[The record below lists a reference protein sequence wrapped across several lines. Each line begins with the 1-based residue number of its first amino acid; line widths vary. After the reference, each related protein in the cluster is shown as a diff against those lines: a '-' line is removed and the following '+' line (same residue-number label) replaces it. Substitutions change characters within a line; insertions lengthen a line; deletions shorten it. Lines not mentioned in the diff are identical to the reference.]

1 MSHGSDRPEAR
12 RWLALALLGTAFF
25 MVVLDGTIVYVAL
38 PSIDE
43 ALGFSAGGL
52 QWVMSAYLL
61 TFGGLL
67 LLGGRSADLLGRRRM
82 FMVGVALFAGSS
94 LLCGL
99 AWSDQV
105 LVAAR
110 VVQGV
115 AAAIMAP
122 TALSLLMTVFDE
134 GPERNKALG
143 IWGGIGGVGATSGLL
158 IGGPVTEG
166 LGWEWVFFIN
176 VPVGLG
182 VLALCPALL
191 PESRAPVRRRVYDV
205 AGAVTIT
212 SALVLL
218 VYAVSEAP
226 AVGWTGAQ
234 TIGSI
239 AAAVALIAAFV
250 RIEARSVAP
259 LVPLRIFRSRTLV
272 GGNLVLLTAGAA
284 LDGMLIIVTLYAQ
297 EVLGYS
303 TVQFGLGVA
312 VMTVMSVVGAVSGQA
327 LVTRIGLRPV
337 ALTGMILVGAA
348 CLVLAQVSVDGS
360 YFDDIFLGLLLFGT
374 GLGATFVASQI
385 AGLSGVDE
393 KESGLAAGLVDSSFN
408 IGSALGIAVLSTVAV
423 ARTDDVLAGADQP
436 VDTAFAM
443 TEGFQTAFL
452 VALGI
457 AVLGALLAALLFRR
471 KEKTEDAAI
480 EAARRVTPC
489 PPARASGV
497 PVLRAELKLSDNDHL
512 KGGAQHELEH
522 LHGENVD
529 RGLRHHPGRRVLR
542 GETGPSRGRGADENL
557 LDDPALR
564 ADEKGIHELGDGRV
578 AWFSDPDGNTFAIE
592 EGTTP

>member
-1 MSHGSDRPEAR
+1 VSTGSAAPDAR

-25 MVVLDGTIVYVAL
+25 MVILDGTIVYVAL

-43 ALGFSAGGL
+43 ALGFSAAGL

-99 AWSDQV
+99 AWSDEI

-110 VVQGV
+110 VVQGA

-122 TALSLLMTVFDE
+122 TALSLLTTVFDE

-158 IGGPVTEG
+158 IGGPITEG

-191 PESRAPVRRRVYDV
+191 PESRAPVPRRVYDI

-212 SALVLL
+212 FALVLL

-226 AVGWTGAQ
+226 EVGWAGWQ
-234 TIGSI
+234 TLGSI
-239 AAAVALIAAFV
+239 AAAVALMAAFV
-250 RIEARSVAP
+250 LIEARSAAP
-259 LVPLRIFRSRTLV
+259 LVPLRIFRSRALV

-284 LDGMLIIVTLYAQ
+284 LDGMLIIVTLYTQ

-303 TVQFGLGVA
+303 TVQFGLGIA
-312 VMTVMSVVGAVSGQA
+312 VLTVMSVAGAVSGQA
-327 LVTRIGLRPV
+327 LVGRIGLRPV
-337 ALTGMILVGAA
+337 ALTGMGFVGAA
-348 CLVLAQVSVDGS
+348 CLVLTQISVDGS
-360 YFDDIFLGLLLFGT
+360 YFGDVFFGLLLFGA
-374 GLGATFVASQI
+374 GVGATFVASQI
-385 AGLSGVDE
+385 AGLSGVAE
-393 KESGLAAGLVDSSFN
+393 QESGLAAGLVDSSFN
-408 IGSALGIAVLSTVAV
+408 IGSALGIAVLSSVAV
-423 ARTDDVLAGADQP
+423 ARTEDVLAGPDPPGSVAL
-436 VDTAFAM
+436 AM
-443 TEGFQTAFL
+443 TEGFQSAFL

-457 AVLGALLAALLFRR
+457 ALLGALLALVLLPRR
-471 KEKTEDAAI
+471 DKTEAAAI
-480 EAARRVTPC
+480 EVVQETTPC
-489 PPARASGV
+489 PPTRTS
-497 PVLRAELKLSDNDHL
+497 PVTALKVER
-512 KGGAQHELEH
+512 GG
-522 LHGENVD
+522 
-529 RGLRHHPGRRVLR
+529 
-542 GETGPSRGRGADENL
+542 
-557 LDDPALR
+557 
-564 ADEKGIHELGDGRV
+564 
-578 AWFSDPDGNTFAIE
+578 
-592 EGTTP
+592 

>member
-1 MSHGSDRPEAR
+1 VSQRSGGPDPR

-25 MVVLDGTIVYVAL
+25 MVILDGTIVYVAL

-99 AWSDQV
+99 AWSAEV

-110 VVQGV
+110 VLQGI

-122 TALSLLMTVFDE
+122 TALSLLTTVFEE

-158 IGGPVTEG
+158 IGGPITEG

-182 VLALCPALL
+182 VLGLCPVLL
-191 PESRAPVRRRVYDV
+191 PESRAPVRQRVYDL
-205 AGAVTIT
+205 AGGVTIT
-212 SALVLL
+212 AALVLL

-226 AVGWTGAQ
+226 HVGWAGWQ
-234 TIGSI
+234 TLGSI
-239 AAAVALIAAFV
+239 AVTVALLAAFV
-250 RIEARSVAP
+250 RIEARSAAP

-284 LDGMLIIVTLYAQ
+284 LDGMLIILTLYAQ

-312 VMTVMSVVGAVSGQA
+312 VLTVMSVVGAVSGQA
-327 LVTRIGLRPV
+327 LVGRIGLRPV
-337 ALTGMILVGAA
+337 ALTGMILVGAG
-348 CLVLAQVSVDGS
+348 CLVLTQVSVEGS
-360 YFDDIFLGLLLFGT
+360 YLRDIFLGLLLFGA

-385 AGLSGVDE
+385 AGLSGVAE
-393 KESGLAAGLVDSSFN
+393 QESGLAAGLVDSSFN
-408 IGSALGIAVLSTVAV
+408 VGSALGIALLSTVAV
-423 ARTDDVLAGADQP
+423 ARTENVLAGPDPPAS
-436 VDTAFAM
+436 TAAAV

-452 VALGI
+452 AALGI
-457 AVLGALLAALLFRR
+457 AVLGALFALFLLRGEER
-471 KEKTEDAAI
+471 AEDAAV

-489 PPARASGV
+489 PPTRAS
-497 PVLRAELKLSDNDHL
+497 PVAALKTERES
-512 KGGAQHELEH
+512 
-522 LHGENVD
+522 
-529 RGLRHHPGRRVLR
+529 
-542 GETGPSRGRGADENL
+542 
-557 LDDPALR
+557 
-564 ADEKGIHELGDGRV
+564 
-578 AWFSDPDGNTFAIE
+578 
-592 EGTTP
+592 

>member
-1 MSHGSDRPEAR
+1 MSRGSAGPDPR

-25 MVVLDGTIVYVAL
+25 MVILDGTIVYVAL

-52 QWVMSAYLL
+52 QWVMSSYLL
-61 TFGGLL
+61 AFGGLL

-82 FMVGVALFAGSS
+82 FMVGVALFAASS
-94 LLCGL
+94 LFCGL
-99 AWSDQV
+99 AWSDEV

-115 AAAIMAP
+115 AAAILAP
-122 TALSLLMTVFDE
+122 TALSLLTTVFEE

-158 IGGPVTEG
+158 IGGPITEG

-191 PESRAPVRRRVYDV
+191 PESRAPVRRRVYDL
-205 AGAVTIT
+205 AGGVTIT
-212 SALVLL
+212 AALVLL

-226 AVGWTGAQ
+226 NVGWAGWQ
-234 TIGSI
+234 TLGSL
-239 AAAVALIAAFV
+239 AAAGALVAAFA
-250 RIEARSVAP
+250 RIEARSAAP

-284 LDGMLIIVTLYAQ
+284 LDGMLILVTLYAQ

-303 TVQFGLGVA
+303 TVQFGAGVA
-312 VMTVMSVVGAVSGQA
+312 VLTVMSVVGALTGQA
-327 LVTRIGLRPV
+327 LVARIGLRPV
-337 ALTGMILVGAA
+337 AVTGMILVGAA
-348 CLVLAQVSVDGS
+348 CLVLTQVSVEGS
-360 YFDDIFLGLLLFGT
+360 YLGDLFLGLLLFGA

-385 AGLSGVDE
+385 AGLSGVAE
-393 KESGLAAGLVDSSFN
+393 QESGLAAGLVDSSFN
-408 IGSALGIAVLSTVAV
+408 VGSALGIALLTSVAV
-423 ARTDDVLAGADQP
+423 ARTEDLLAGPDPPSAP
-436 VDTAFAM
+436 LAA

-457 AVLGALLAALLFRR
+457 ALLGALLALALLRR
-471 KEKTEDAAI
+471 EDAEDAAI
-480 EAARRVTPC
+480 EAVRQVTPC
-489 PPARASGV
+489 PPNRSS
-497 PVLRAELKLSDNDHL
+497 PVSAFKVE
-512 KGGAQHELEH
+512 
-522 LHGENVD
+522 
-529 RGLRHHPGRRVLR
+529 
-542 GETGPSRGRGADENL
+542 RGAE
-557 LDDPALR
+557 R
-564 ADEKGIHELGDGRV
+564 
-578 AWFSDPDGNTFAIE
+578 
-592 EGTTP
+592 

>member
-1 MSHGSDRPEAR
+1 MSSGPRGPGSR

-25 MVVLDGTIVYVAL
+25 MVILDGTIVYVAL

-61 TFGGLL
+61 ASGGLL

-99 AWSDQV
+99 AWSAEI

-122 TALSLLMTVFDE
+122 TALSLLTTVFDE

-158 IGGPVTEG
+158 IGGPITEG

-182 VLALCPALL
+182 VLALCPVLL
-191 PESRAPVRRRVYDV
+191 PVGRAPVGRRVYDL
-205 AGAVTIT
+205 AGAVTST
-212 SALVLL
+212 AALVLL

-226 AVGWTGAQ
+226 EVGWVGWQ
-234 TIGSI
+234 TLGSL
-239 AAAVALIAAFV
+239 AAAVALGAAFV
-250 RIEARSVAP
+250 LVEKRSVAP

-312 VMTVMSVVGAVSGQA
+312 VLTVMSVVGAVSGQA
-327 LVTRIGLRPV
+327 LVARIGLRPV
-337 ALTGMILVGAA
+337 ALAGMILVGAA
-348 CLVLAQVSVDGS
+348 CLVLTQVSVEGS
-360 YFDDIFLGLLLFGT
+360 YFGDLFLGLLLFGA

-385 AGLSGVDE
+385 AGLSGVAE
-393 KESGLAAGLVDSSFN
+393 QESGLAAGLVDSSFT
-408 IGSALGIAVLSTVAV
+408 IGSALGIALLSTVAI
-423 ARTDDVLAGADQP
+423 ARTENVLAGPDPPAS
-436 VDTAFAM
+436 TAAAL
-443 TEGFQTAFL
+443 TEGYQTAFL

-457 AVLGALLAALLFRR
+457 ALLGTLLALGLLGR
-471 KEKTEDAAI
+471 EDKTEEAAI
-480 EAARRVTPC
+480 EAARQVTPC
-489 PPARASGV
+489 PPTRAS
-497 PVLRAELKLSDNDHL
+497 PLAALKL
-512 KGGAQHELEH
+512 E
-522 LHGENVD
+522 
-529 RGLRHHPGRRVLR
+529 RG
-542 GETGPSRGRGADENL
+542 S
-557 LDDPALR
+557 
-564 ADEKGIHELGDGRV
+564 
-578 AWFSDPDGNTFAIE
+578 
-592 EGTTP
+592 

>member
-1 MSHGSDRPEAR
+1 
-12 RWLALALLGTAFF
+12 
-25 MVVLDGTIVYVAL
+25 MVILDGTIVYVAL

-43 ALGFSAGGL
+43 ALGFSSGGL

-99 AWSDQV
+99 AWADQV

-110 VVQGV
+110 VLQGV

-122 TALSLLMTVFDE
+122 TALSLLTTVFDE

-158 IGGPVTEG
+158 VGGPVTEG

-205 AGAVTIT
+205 AGGVTIT
-212 SALVLL
+212 AALVLL

-226 AVGWTGAQ
+226 DVGWTGVQ
-234 TIGSI
+234 TIGSL
-239 AAAVALIAAFV
+239 AAAVVSGAAFV
-250 RIEARSVAP
+250 RTEARSVAP

-272 GGNLVLLTAGAA
+272 GGNLVLLTAGAT

-360 YFDDIFLGLLLFGT
+360 YFGDVFIGLLLFGA

-385 AGLSGVDE
+385 AGLSGVGE
-393 KESGLAAGLVDSSFN
+393 QESGLAAGLVDSSFN
-408 IGSALGIAVLSTVAV
+408 VGSALGIAVLSTVAV
-423 ARTDDVLAGADQP
+423 ARTEDVLAGPGTPAS
-436 VDTAFAM
+436 TALAM
-443 TEGFQTAFL
+443 TEGFQVAFL

-457 AVLGALLAALLFRR
+457 AGLGALLALVLLER
-471 KEKTEDAAI
+471 EDEAEDAAV
-480 EAARRVTPC
+480 EAARQVPPC

-497 PVLRAELKLSDNDHL
+497 PA
-512 KGGAQHELEH
+512 LE
-522 LHGENVD
+522 VV
-529 RGLRHHPGRRVLR
+529 RV
-542 GETGPSRGRGADENL
+542 
-557 LDDPALR
+557 
-564 ADEKGIHELGDGRV
+564 
-578 AWFSDPDGNTFAIE
+578 E
-592 EGTTP
+592 EPPPTP

>member
-1 MSHGSDRPEAR
+1 MSPGSAGADSR

-25 MVVLDGTIVYVAL
+25 MVILDGTIVYVAL

-82 FMVGVALFAGSS
+82 FMVGVGLFAGSS

-99 AWSDQV
+99 AWADQI

-110 VVQGV
+110 VAQGM

-122 TALSLLMTVFDE
+122 TALSLVMTVFPE

-143 IWGGIGGVGATSGLL
+143 VWGGIGGVGATSGLL

-176 VPVGLG
+176 VPVGLAL
-182 VLALCPALL
+182 LALCPALL
-191 PESRAPVRRRVYDV
+191 PESRVLVARGVYDV

-212 SALVLL
+212 AALVLL

-226 AVGWTGAQ
+226 DAGWVGVQ

-239 AAAVALIAAFV
+239 AAAGALIASFV
-250 RIEARSVAP
+250 HIEARSVAP

-312 VMTVMSVVGAVSGQA
+312 VLTVMSVAGAVSGQA
-327 LVTRIGLRPV
+327 LVTRVGLRPV
-337 ALTGMILVGAA
+337 ALSGMILVAAA
-348 CLVLAQVSVDGS
+348 CLVLTQVSVDGS
-360 YFDDIFLGLLLFGT
+360 YFADVFLGLLLFGT
-374 GLGATFVASQI
+374 GLGATFVAAQI
-385 AGLSGVDE
+385 AGLSGVAE
-393 KESGLAAGLVDSSFN
+393 QESGLAAGLVDSSFN
-408 IGSALGIAVLSTVAV
+408 VGSALGIAVLSTIAV
-423 ARTDDVLAGADQP
+423 ARTNDVLAGEDP
-436 VDTAFAM
+436 PTSTALAM

-452 VALGI
+452 AALGI
-457 AVLGALLAALLFRR
+457 AALGALVALVLLPR
-471 KEKTEDAAI
+471 EEEAEQAAI
-480 EAARRVTPC
+480 EATRRVTPC
-489 PPARASGV
+489 PGRASGI
-497 PVLRAELKLSDNDHL
+497 
-512 KGGAQHELEH
+512 
-522 LHGENVD
+522 
-529 RGLRHHPGRRVLR
+529 
-542 GETGPSRGRGADENL
+542 
-557 LDDPALR
+557 PALER
-564 ADEKGIHELGDGRV
+564 ASAEAER
-578 AWFSDPDGNTFAIE
+578 
-592 EGTTP
+592 